1 MELYKKRRCKRFGV
15 FSPKWE
21 LYPKQSSCVK
31 NGVVVFLQLKDT
43 RMFELLSFFHPFLY
57 ECATGIGYIGALGL

>member
-1 MELYKKRRCKRFGV
+1 MGALSKAVLFCEEWCGSV
-15 FSPKWE
+15 FAVE
-21 LYPKQSSCVK
+21 
-31 NGVVVFLQLKDT
+31 DT